1 MRSLMCRDA
10 AEDPALGAP
19 VEYIDL
25 RGSTYD
31 SPVVCKYTG
40 LSGLEFSLVH
50 QAIHR
55 RQTVESVCIL
65 GQAEAFCMLQQ
76 WFTATIALLQL

>member
-1 MRSLMCRDA
+1 M
-10 AEDPALGAP
+10 
-19 VEYIDL
+19 EYIDL

-40 LSGLEFSLVH
+40 LSSLEVSLVHQAIHRRQTVSFEFSLVH

-76 WFTATIALLQL
+76 CFTATIALLQL